1 MAYRRHPVEG
11 WRFDLRGIDDLQ
23 VEQANWHAYNFGSS
37 IPFQNLAGMMEE
49 LGELSHAMLKQS
61 QGIRG
66 YDGVKAEAEI
76 KDAIGDLCIFAMN
89 LCNNLDITISDCIAT
104 AWDEI
109 KDRDFKKFPNNGK
122 TE

>member
-1 MAYRRHPVEG
+1 
-11 WRFDLRGIDDLQ
+11 
-23 VEQANWHAYNFGSS
+23 
-37 IPFQNLAGMMEE
+37 
-49 LGELSHAMLKQS
+49 
-61 QGIRG
+61 
-66 YDGVKAEAEI
+66 
-76 KDAIGDLCIFAMN
+76 MN